1 MRPITTRIQKGN
13 ANFLYGDR
21 GMARRLG
28 FCSTQKIRA
37 RDCVQCRYLTGPT
50 PAPVL
55 CYLIPSPPFP
65 SRCVGDKF
73 PEVPWSRSYSWN
85 HLTTEVK
92 TRHGRGAGAD
102 ISMLWPSSSTSMNSR
117 ASQHARGAGACRR
130 DVTTVGHTSIYHDDL
145 KKTSASRFTVEQK
158 LQSLTT
164 TEDQDFEDILQ
175 SYASSYMKNEGPV
188 PHTQTEGRHS
198 QDGDRAATVPLN
210 LWQSQGQTRHG
221 KARSVARSVT

>member
-1 MRPITTRIQKGN
+1 MK
-13 ANFLYGDR
+13 
-21 GMARRLG
+21 
-28 FCSTQKIRA
+28 
-37 RDCVQCRYLTGPT
+37 
-50 PAPVL
+50 
-55 CYLIPSPPFP
+55 
-65 SRCVGDKF
+65 
-73 PEVPWSRSYSWN
+73 
-85 HLTTEVK
+85 
-92 TRHGRGAGAD
+92 
-102 ISMLWPSSSTSMNSR
+102 SR

-158 LQSLTT
+158 LQSLTI
-164 TEDQDFEDILQ
+164 TEDQDFEDVLK

-221 KARSVARSVT
+221 CRRGIPFSANIQQRLGAAWLQCLPLFRV